1 MRQKALAMILSTKV
15 KDNEL
20 IIIDKIDLKDNKTKD
35 MNLIFKNF
43 VDIKKKNNSLAY
55 VIVNS
60 ANKALI
66 RASRNLP
73 FAYVTLDSSVDL
85 VTMLNFKHVII
96 LKDAIPNLEKLLIK
110 KS

>member
-1 MRQKALAMILSTKV
+1 MKQKALAMILSAKI

-20 IIIDKIDLKDNKTKD
+20 VIIDKIVLKDEKTKD
-35 MNLIFKNF
+35 ANLVFKNF

-55 VIVNS
+55 VIVDNAS
-60 ANKALI
+60 KSLI

-73 FAYVTLDSSVDL
+73 FVFVTLDSSIDL
-85 VTMLNFKHVII
+85 VTMLNFKYVII
-96 LKDAIPNLEKLLIK
+96 LKDAIANLEKLFK